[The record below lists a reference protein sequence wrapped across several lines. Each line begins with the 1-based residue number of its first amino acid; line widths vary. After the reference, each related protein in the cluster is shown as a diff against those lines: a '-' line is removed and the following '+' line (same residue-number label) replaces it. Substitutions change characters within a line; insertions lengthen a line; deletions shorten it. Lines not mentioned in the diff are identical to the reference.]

1 MPEFLLAAGDS
12 ATVVESVG
20 PEVYGKIFG
29 GGVGLFVVG
38 VGGAAIT
45 ALLIDSTD
53 AYERLAEDFGAEGM
67 KGLEEEFGAD
77 AARAVVEGV
86 KSDTADRKI
95 DVAAPAP
102 KEEPLFELPSLP
114 SLPNP
119 SAAATRPP
127 QAAPGRSRTTT
138 RRLRARDAIHN
149 AAGRIP
155 TRPSAPPVRPQ
166 RDVGTPGKGRPVRKQ
181 RQVDA
186 VEARVRRG
194 YDGLVQARR
203 T

>member
-1 MPEFLLAAGDS
+1 MPRRRALLALCTAASAFHTAHHTPRITARHSLPEFLIAAGDS

-95 DVAAPAP
+95 DIAEPAP
-102 KEEPLFELPSLP
+102 KEAAFSLP

-119 SAAATRPP
+119 FGDE
-127 QAAPGRSRTTT
+127 APK
-138 RRLRARDAIHN
+138 
-149 AAGRIP
+149 
-155 TRPSAPPVRPQ
+155 PVA
-166 RDVGTPGKGRPVRKQ
+166 D
-181 RQVDA
+181 DDDD
-186 VEARVRRG
+186 
-194 YDGLVQARR
+194 YDD
-203 T
+203 

>member
-1 MPEFLLAAGDS
+1 MPRRRFLALCTAASAFQLAPRPRRLTARHSLPDFLLAAGDS

-95 DVAAPAP
+95 DVTAPAP

-119 SAAATRPP
+119 FGGGGEAAPAAA
-127 QAAPGRSRTTT
+127 
-138 RRLRARDAIHN
+138 
-149 AAGRIP
+149 
-155 TRPSAPPVRPQ
+155 PVE
-166 RDVGTPGKGRPVRKQ
+166 D
-181 RQVDA
+181 DDD
-186 VEARVRRG
+186 
-194 YDGLVQARR
+194 YDD
-203 T
+203 

>member
-1 MPEFLLAAGDS
+1 LLAAGDS

-95 DVAAPAP
+95 DVVEPAP
-102 KEEPLFELPSLP
+102 KEAAFSLP

-119 SAAATRPP
+119 FGDE
-127 QAAPGRSRTTT
+127 APK
-138 RRLRARDAIHN
+138 
-149 AAGRIP
+149 
-155 TRPSAPPVRPQ
+155 PVA
-166 RDVGTPGKGRPVRKQ
+166 D
-181 RQVDA
+181 DDDD
-186 VEARVRRG
+186 
-194 YDGLVQARR
+194 YDD
-203 T
+203 

>member
-1 MPEFLLAAGDS
+1 MPRRRPTSILALCTAASAFQLAPRPRRPTARHSLPDFLIAAGDS

-95 DVAAPAP
+95 DISEPAP
-102 KEEPLFELPSLP
+102 KEAAFSLP

-119 SAAATRPP
+119 FGDE
-127 QAAPGRSRTTT
+127 APK
-138 RRLRARDAIHN
+138 
-149 AAGRIP
+149 
-155 TRPSAPPVRPQ
+155 PVA
-166 RDVGTPGKGRPVRKQ
+166 D
-181 RQVDA
+181 DDDD
-186 VEARVRRG
+186 
-194 YDGLVQARR
+194 YDD
-203 T
+203 

>member
-1 MPEFLLAAGDS
+1 MPRRRPAALLALCTAASAFQLAPRPRRLTARHSLPDFLLAAGDS

-95 DVAAPAP
+95 EVTEPAP
-102 KEEPLFELPSLP
+102 KEAAFSLP

-119 SAAATRPP
+119 FGGDE
-127 QAAPGRSRTTT
+127 APK
-138 RRLRARDAIHN
+138 
-149 AAGRIP
+149 
-155 TRPSAPPVRPQ
+155 PVA
-166 RDVGTPGKGRPVRKQ
+166 D
-181 RQVDA
+181 DDDD
-186 VEARVRRG
+186 
-194 YDGLVQARR
+194 YDD
-203 T
+203 

>member
-1 MPEFLLAAGDS
+1 MMRRRLLALCTAASAFQHAPRPRRLTARHSLPDFLIAAGDS

-95 DVAAPAP
+95 DIAEPAP
-102 KEEPLFELPSLP
+102 KEAASRCRPCRTPS
-114 SLPNP
+114 
-119 SAAATRPP
+119 ATRPP
-127 QAAPGRSRTTT
+127 SQWLMTMTTT
-138 RRLRARDAIHN
+138 TTSVGRNTIHTN
-149 AAGRIP
+149 LVHRVL
-155 TRPSAPPVRPQ
+155 VRPQ
-166 RDVGTPGKGRPVRKQ
+166 RDVER
-181 RQVDA
+181 
-186 VEARVRRG
+186 
-194 YDGLVQARR
+194 LS
-203 T
+203 

>member
-95 DVAAPAP
+95 DVTAPAP

-119 SAAATRPP
+119 FGGGDEAAPAAAPMMM
-127 QAAPGRSRTTT
+127 TTT
-138 RRLRARDAIHN
+138 TTTARLRARRARRARDQCGTLW
-149 AAGRIP
+149 GRNYP
-155 TRPSAPPVRPQ
+155 HVSPSCTRPSA
-166 RDVGTPGKGRPVRKQ
+166 
-181 RQVDA
+181 
-186 VEARVRRG
+186 
-194 YDGLVQARR
+194 ARR
-203 T
+203 RTPRKEPSGP

>member
-1 MPEFLLAAGDS
+1 MPRRRPAYLLALCTAATAFQLASPPRRVTARQALPEFLIAAGDS

-95 DVAAPAP
+95 DIAEPAP
-102 KEEPLFELPSLP
+102 KEAAFSLP

-119 SAAATRPP
+119 FGDE
-127 QAAPGRSRTTT
+127 APK
-138 RRLRARDAIHN
+138 
-149 AAGRIP
+149 
-155 TRPSAPPVRPQ
+155 PVA
-166 RDVGTPGKGRPVRKQ
+166 D
-181 RQVDA
+181 DDDD
-186 VEARVRRG
+186 
-194 YDGLVQARR
+194 YDD
-203 T
+203 

>member
-1 MPEFLLAAGDS
+1 MPRRRPAYLLALCTAATAFQLASPPRRVTARQALPEFLIAAGDS

-67 KGLEEEFGAD
+67 KGLEEEFDAD

-95 DVAAPAP
+95 DVSAPAP

-114 SLPNP
+114 SLPYP
-119 SAAATRPP
+119 FGGGDEAAPAAAPWLTTTTTTTT
-127 QAAPGRSRTTT
+127 AAPFAA
-138 RRLRARDAIHN
+138 RAREQCL
-149 AAGRIP
+149 
-155 TRPSAPPVRPQ
+155 RPM
-166 RDVGTPGKGRPVRKQ
+166 
-181 RQVDA
+181 
-186 VEARVRRG
+186 
-194 YDGLVQARR
+194 
-203 T
+203 

>member
-1 MPEFLLAAGDS
+1 MSRAGTDPLS
-12 ATVVESVG
+12 TRQ
-20 PEVYGKIFG
+20 
-29 GGVGLFVVG
+29 G

-119 SAAATRPP
+119 FGGGDEAPE
-127 QAAPGRSRTTT
+127 AAP
-138 RRLRARDAIHN
+138 
-149 AAGRIP
+149 
-155 TRPSAPPVRPQ
+155 V
-166 RDVGTPGKGRPVRKQ
+166 
-181 RQVDA
+181 VDDDDD
-186 VEARVRRG
+186 
-194 YDGLVQARR
+194 YDE
-203 T
+203 